1 MARIVIVEHEQ
12 ERHDQLP
19 ARRRGRGHDV
29 VIASDGHH
37 GRCAAPAVHSHR
49 IVTGI
54 SPFHELEL
62 VENLSNAGRG
72 LGDVADEPTGDPMP
86 DGWMQAGAYRRAKP
100 LGECQESQMV
110 HALWDKMIIAGMTI
124 GASCVLGFGGL
135 VAIYALKSITGIDLF
150 QDAHL
155 ADLL

>member
-72 LGDVADEPTGDPMP
+72 LG
-86 DGWMQAGAYRRAKP
+86 
-100 LGECQESQMV
+100 
-110 HALWDKMIIAGMTI
+110 
-124 GASCVLGFGGL
+124 FGGL